1 MCDVDG
7 RKLGVVV
14 AGRDDEVLAECVH
27 SVLSAEDK
35 SSFEIERELSAGRE
49 GSAGLEDQVS

>member
-14 AGRDDEVLAECVH
+14 AGRDDEELAECVH
-27 SVLSAEDK
+27 AFLPAEDK
-35 SSFEIERELSAGRE
+35 SSFETERELSAGRK
-49 GSAGLEDQVS
+49 GSTGLEDQVS